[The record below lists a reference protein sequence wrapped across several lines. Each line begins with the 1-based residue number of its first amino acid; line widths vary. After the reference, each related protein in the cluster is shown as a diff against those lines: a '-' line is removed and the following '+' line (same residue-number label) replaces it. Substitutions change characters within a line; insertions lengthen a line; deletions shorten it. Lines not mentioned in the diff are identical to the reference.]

1 MVGNIIFLWVYFPW
15 RITLKSH
22 YVTSHKLDL
31 VEAGKVFGY
40 NSSSIN
46 EKNYHSLKPCRLT
59 ADLKIIWLI
68 SLLSLWKKKKKKI
81 FKKSYRRQRKHLFVF
96 GLVTATYNNEKKPFL
111 HTPIHKQII
120 HRLLLSNINLT
131 NTAQVQSEFWLF
143 CFCFVWQQERPWEI
157 WSSLRY
163 MSKTPQQLSFRI
175 KYYINID
182 YVSKCQGIRSN
193 TLTT

>member
-68 SLLSLWKKKKKKI
+68 SLLSLWKKKKKSLKRVTEGKENTFLFLGLSLPLTTMRRNHSYTHPYTNKLSTDCFFQI
-81 FKKSYRRQRKHLFVF
+81 STWQIQHKFKVNSGCFVF
-96 GLVTATYNNEKKPFL
+96 VLFGSKKGPEKYEALWDTWVK
-111 HTPIHKQII
+111 H
-120 HRLLLSNINLT
+120 
-131 NTAQVQSEFWLF
+131 
-143 CFCFVWQQERPWEI
+143 
-157 WSSLRY
+157 
-163 MSKTPQQLSFRI
+163 
-175 KYYINID
+175 
-182 YVSKCQGIRSN
+182 RSN
-193 TLTT
+193 SHSELNITLI